1 MNTLVN
7 LLKKNSG
14 FNKTKWTLVAISIV
28 FFVGVYWYY
37 KKSKEN
43 FGIILDG
50 TNRRNGLY
58 TDSGN
63 LLLTDNDNTKNIL
76 KLLIIKN
83 FTERLQSDDI
93 RKDKF
98 NQMFINDN
106 TGETDNLGDE
116 VFGTLQYLQNTN
128 LMSESTIESLD
139 NVEVNLYIGGYEDAE
154 KSGAGEPDVAGG
166 SGRGCLL
173 SSDYKKAF
181 EFVKQSV
188 LDDTTSGGDSIIY
201 MFNYKTVT
209 CEKYNQQKGIS
220 DWMDVTDPVKQ
231 LCTNAGVGFYKLE
244 ETDPTQYD
252 EGKGKTRHDLPL
264 IEFKLSGKIRL
275 DADTVQDFTVTSL
288 YKDYQTYSGVGVD
301 IGSGITLTELQ
312 DNIKDWLYNINEQM
326 LTDSTF
332 PKLVKY
338 LELQPE

>member
-7 LLKKNSG
+7 LLKYNSG
-14 FNKTKWTLVAISIV
+14 FNKKKWTLVSISIV
-28 FFVGVYWYY
+28 FFIGVYWYY

-50 TNRRNGLY
+50 TNTGKGLY

-63 LLLTDNDNTKNIL
+63 FLLTDNDNAKGIL
-76 KLLIIKN
+76 EILIIKN
-83 FTERLQSDDI
+83 FVERLNSDDMLDI
-93 RKDKF
+93 F
-98 NQMFINDN
+98 NKTFINDN
-106 TGETDNLGDE
+106 TGESDNLGDE
-116 VFGTLQYLQNTN
+116 VIGTLQYLQTTN
-128 LMSESTIESLD
+128 IKSEPTIESLD

-154 KSGAGEPDVAGG
+154 KSGSGANTVVVGG

-181 EFVKQSV
+181 DYVKKSV
-188 LDDTTSGGDSIIY
+188 QDGDTFERNSIIF
-201 MFNYKTVT
+201 MFNYKTIT

-231 LCTNAGVGFYKLE
+231 LCTNAGVGFYNLK
-244 ETDPTQYD
+244 ETDPAQYD
-252 EGKGKTRHDLPL
+252 KGKTRYDLPL
-264 IEFKLSGKIRL
+264 IEFKLSGKIR
-275 DADTVQDFTVTSL
+275 DPSADTVQDFTVTSV
-288 YKDYQTYSGVGVD
+288 YKDYQTYTGVD

-312 DNIKDWLYNINEQM
+312 DNIKDWLNEINAQM
-326 LTDSTF
+326 LTDSKL